1 MKKSQKEDSPLSTPV
16 KCQNSGVTKLLD
28 ETAKA
33 TYDDII
39 TIMEAKIELVKIELT
54 EKLSLVA
61 ASVILGVVLILGIS
75 YLVTTFAL
83 LTGELLGH
91 PFLGYLVVSLV
102 FLSGFLFFTKFK
114 PSLLRNLIQKILL
127 SLHDYKK

>member
-1 MKKSQKEDSPLSTPV
+1 MKKSQKEDSPPKTPARQ
-16 KCQNSGVTKLLD
+16 QNTGIHKLLD
-28 ETAKA
+28 ETVKA

-54 EKLSLVA
+54 EKLSLAA
-61 ASVILGVVLILGIS
+61 ASVILGVILILGIS
-75 YLVTTFAL
+75 YFVTTLAL

-91 PFLGYLVVSLV
+91 PFLGYLIISLV
-102 FLSGFLFFTKFK
+102 FLSGFLFFTKLK
-114 PSLLRNLIQKILL
+114 PLLLKNLIQNILL